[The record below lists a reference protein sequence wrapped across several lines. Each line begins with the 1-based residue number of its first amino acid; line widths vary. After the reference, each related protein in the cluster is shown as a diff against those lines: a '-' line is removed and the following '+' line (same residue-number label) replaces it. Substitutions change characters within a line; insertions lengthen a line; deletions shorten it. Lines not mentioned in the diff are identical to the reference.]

1 MKANSPVGTRSCWHE
16 GGPFICTFN
25 NKRFSIASI
34 KVFRYNPSMN
44 IEKLSVAAI
53 MRRDAPTVKP
63 STTLHQLIEFMR
75 KTNHYMLP
83 VVDDDNTLLGIVN
96 YRGILNIFRPF
107 SKSVSEIVE
116 RMPFVEK
123 VDDEDLNLELSPE
136 MGTLI
141 LVADI
146 VNTSFV
152 SIQENKSV
160 REARRIMRLHNVE
173 TLPVVSDKKLVG
185 VLSLLDILVYI
196 FKEHDILTS
205 E

>member
-1 MKANSPVGTRSCWHE
+1 MD
-16 GGPFICTFN
+16 
-25 NKRFSIASI
+25 
-34 KVFRYNPSMN
+34 
-44 IEKLSVAAI
+44 IEKLAVAKI
-53 MRRDAPTVKP
+53 MRRAAPTVKP
-63 STTLHQLIEFMR
+63 STTLQQLIGFMR

-107 SKSVSEIVE
+107 SRSVSEIVE

-123 VDDEDLNLELSPE
+123 NDDEDLNLELSPE

-146 VNTSFV
+146 INTNFV
-152 SIQENKSV
+152 SIKENTTI
-160 REARRIMRLHNVE
+160 REARRIMRLHNIE
-173 TLPVVSDKKLVG
+173 TVPVVSDKKLVG

-196 FKEHDILTS
+196 FEEHDILTS

>member
-1 MKANSPVGTRSCWHE
+1 
-16 GGPFICTFN
+16 
-25 NKRFSIASI
+25 
-34 KVFRYNPSMN
+34 MN

-53 MRRDAPTVKP
+53 MRSDAPTVKP

-141 LVADI
+141 LVDDI
-146 VNTSFV
+146 INTSFV
-152 SIQENKSV
+152 SIQENKTV

-196 FKEHDILTS
+196 FKEHDILRS

>member
-1 MKANSPVGTRSCWHE
+1 
-16 GGPFICTFN
+16 
-25 NKRFSIASI
+25 
-34 KVFRYNPSMN
+34 MN
-44 IEKLSVAAI
+44 IENLSVATI
-53 MRRDAPTVKP
+53 MRKDAPTVKP

-123 VDDEDLNLELSPE
+123 VDDEDLNLDLSPE
-136 MGTLI
+136 MGMLI
-141 LVADI
+141 LVDDI
-146 VNTSFV
+146 INTSFV
-152 SIQENKSV
+152 SIQEDKSV

-173 TLPVVSDKKLVG
+173 TLPVVSGKKLVG
-185 VLSLLDILVYI
+185 VLSLLDILVFI

>member
-1 MKANSPVGTRSCWHE
+1 
-16 GGPFICTFN
+16 
-25 NKRFSIASI
+25 
-34 KVFRYNPSMN
+34 MN

-63 STTLHQLIEFMR
+63 STNLHQLIEFMR

-83 VVDDDNTLLGIVN
+83 VIDDDSTLLGIVN

-146 VNTSFV
+146 INTSFV
-152 SIQENKSV
+152 SIQEDKTV

-196 FKEHDILTS
+196 FKEHDILKS

>member
-1 MKANSPVGTRSCWHE
+1 MD
-16 GGPFICTFN
+16 
-25 NKRFSIASI
+25 
-34 KVFRYNPSMN
+34 
-44 IEKLSVAAI
+44 IEKLSVATV

-63 STTLHQLIEFMR
+63 STTLQQLIEFMR

-83 VVDDDNTLLGIVN
+83 VIDDDKILLGIVN

-123 VDDEDLNLELSPE
+123 TDDEDLNLALSPE

-141 LVADI
+141 LVDDI
-146 VNTSFV
+146 INTNFV
-152 SIQENKSV
+152 SIQDNKTV
-160 REARRIMRLHNVE
+160 REARRLMRLHNIE
-173 TLPVVSDKKLVG
+173 TLPVVADKKLVG
-185 VLSLLDILVYI
+185 VISLLDILVYI
-196 FKEHDILTS
+196 FKEHDILES

>member
-1 MKANSPVGTRSCWHE
+1 
-16 GGPFICTFN
+16 
-25 NKRFSIASI
+25 
-34 KVFRYNPSMN
+34 MN

-53 MRRDAPTVKP
+53 MRKDAPTVKP

-141 LVADI
+141 LVDDI
-146 VNTSFV
+146 INTSFV
-152 SIQENKSV
+152 SIQENKTV

-196 FKEHDILTS
+196 FKEHDILRS

>member
-1 MKANSPVGTRSCWHE
+1 MD
-16 GGPFICTFN
+16 
-25 NKRFSIASI
+25 
-34 KVFRYNPSMN
+34 
-44 IEKLSVAAI
+44 IEKLPVATVMQRA
-53 MRRDAPTVKP
+53 APTVKP
-63 STTLHQLIEFMR
+63 STTLQQLIEIMR

-83 VVDDDNTLLGIVN
+83 VVDDNDALLGIVN

-107 SKSVSEIVE
+107 SRSVSEIVE

-123 VDDEDLNLELSPE
+123 NDDEDLNLELSPE

-146 VNTSFV
+146 INTNFV
-152 SIQENKSV
+152 SIKENSTIH
-160 REARRIMRLHNVE
+160 EARRMMRLHNIE
-173 TLPVVSDKKLVG
+173 TIPVVSDKKLVG

>member
-1 MKANSPVGTRSCWHE
+1 
-16 GGPFICTFN
+16 
-25 NKRFSIASI
+25 
-34 KVFRYNPSMN
+34 MN
-44 IEKLSVAAI
+44 IEKLSVATV

-63 STTLHQLIEFMR
+63 STTLQQLIEFMR

-83 VVDDDNTLLGIVN
+83 VVDEDKTLLGIVN

-107 SKSVSEIVE
+107 SRSVSEIVE

-146 VNTSFV
+146 INTNFV
-152 SIQENKSV
+152 SIQENSSV
-160 REARRIMRLHNVE
+160 REARRLMRLHNIE

-196 FKEHDILTS
+196 FEEHDILTS

>member
-1 MKANSPVGTRSCWHE
+1 
-16 GGPFICTFN
+16 
-25 NKRFSIASI
+25 
-34 KVFRYNPSMN
+34 MN

-83 VVDDDNTLLGIVN
+83 VIDDDDTLLGIVN

-141 LVADI
+141 LVDDI
-146 VNTSFV
+146 INTSFV
-152 SIQENKSV
+152 SIQENKTV

-196 FKEHDILTS
+196 FKEHDILRS